1 MSKTRASG
9 CALTP
14 LGAARFLPV
23 CLTAGFLALAV
34 GALSVGCGS
43 SIDSRLEEVR
53 ALQDAGQ
60 FNDSIPPLRSIL
72 EQAPDNP
79 EANHRLGFALTQTG
93 QSSLSIWPLEK
104 SAKSEEYAIPSGLLL
119 AAVFVSLGQS
129 EEAIPV
135 LNHVLEIDP
144 HTPGALRILAEAQ
157 LAVGQMDAS
166 IATSKRLAELLPDDY
181 QAAIV
186 LGNALSDKE
195 EFDAAEKSYLHA
207 KEIGAKSGDTA
218 LAANACI
225 TYARFWA
232 RRKDLARAEKEYD
245 SCLAAYP
252 TDPAALTQAALF
264 YNGMNHPEKATAL
277 WKHAVSEAPE
287 NFSFR
292 GKLADQVAAT
302 GKVDESL
309 AILSEAAQSF
319 ETPAAWQ
326 ALAEAQ
332 RSYGHGQ
339 DAVKSLEHAVQLAG
353 NGDEPLRLA
362 QGDLYVQL
370 GQLDKAQEI
379 AATLTTPVYQDL
391 LRGRILLAQ
400 GDPKGALEAL
410 DAGIRRWPDNAG
422 ARYLAGIAAR
432 DVGDTERAIA
442 ELRQAVRTDPAATDG
457 ALALAKI
464 YFDRGDYAAAS
475 LFASNHVEKRDPNSL
490 DAYSIS
496 IRSAVAG
503 KQFDTARE
511 SLDSLKTVSGSES
524 RVAVEGAAIERAE
537 KGPKA
542 SLAFLQSSKLDL
554 KDPQNELVLRA
565 VVQDLITTGRP
576 DAALARI
583 DAAITAHPQS
593 ASLVELRGEALA
605 RIGKTKEAQAAFEKA
620 LAADPNLSGALI
632 GLATLDAQ
640 AGDKAHAIELLDR
653 AASLKPNDGQAEYM
667 AAQLLLAQGKTA
679 DAEQRLR
686 EVIKLNPANGGAR
699 NDLAFILAS
708 RSAELDTAL
717 SLAEQAR
724 SLNPT
729 ADTIDT
735 LGFVQLKRG
744 DTTAAISSFEKA
756 LTLRPQDPT
765 IRYHLGLALA
775 QAGNTQ
781 QAVSTL
787 QAAIAAGPFPE
798 AEAAQ
803 QEIARLQQTPQG

>member
-9 CALTP
+9 CALAP
-14 LGAARFLPV
+14 AARAIAVRFS
-23 CLTAGFLALAV
+23 AGVLALSI
-34 GALSVGCGS
+34 GALAVGCGS
-43 SIDSRLEEVR
+43 SIDSRLEEIR

-72 EQAPDNP
+72 DQAPDNP

-93 QSSLSIWPLEK
+93 QASLSIWPLEK
-104 SAKSEEYAIPSGLLL
+104 SSKTQEYAIPSGLLL
-119 AAVFVSLGQS
+119 GAVFVSLGQP
-129 EEAIPV
+129 EEAIPI

-144 HTPGALRILAEAQ
+144 RTPGALRILAEAQ

-166 IATSKRLAELLPDDY
+166 IETSKRLAELLPDDY

-186 LGNALSDKE
+186 LGNGLSDKG

-207 KEIGAKSGDTA
+207 KEIGAKSGDSA
-218 LAANACI
+218 LAANACVA
-225 TYARFWA
+225 YARFWV
-232 RRKDLARAEKEYD
+232 RRNDLPRAEKEWD

-252 TDPAALTQAALF
+252 TDPTALAQGAQF
-264 YNGMNHPEKATAL
+264 YDGMNHPGKATAI
-277 WKHAVSEAPE
+277 WKRAVSEAPE

-292 GKLADQVAAT
+292 AKLAEHVAAT

-309 AILSEAAQSF
+309 AILAEAAQSF

-332 RSYGHGQ
+332 RSSGHGQ
-339 DAVKSLEHAVQLAG
+339 DAVKSLEHAVQLTG
-353 NGDEPLRLA
+353 NGDEPLRLV

-379 AATLTTPVYQDL
+379 SATLTTPVYQDM

-432 DVGDTERAIA
+432 DIGDTERAIN
-442 ELRQAVRTDPAATDG
+442 ELRQAVRTDPAATDA

-464 YFDRGDYAAAS
+464 YFDRRDYPAAS
-475 LFASNHVEKRDPNSL
+475 LFASNHVEKRDPNSF

-496 IRSAVAG
+496 IRSAVSG

-511 SLDSLKTVSGSES
+511 SLNSLKTLRGSES

-542 SLAFLQSSKLDL
+542 SLAFLQATKLDL

-565 VVQDLITTGRP
+565 VAQDLIATGRP

-583 DAAITAHPQS
+583 DAASAAHPQS
-593 ASLVELRGEALA
+593 ASLVGLRGEALA
-605 RIGKTKEAQAAFEKA
+605 RTGRTKEAQAAFEKA
-620 LAADPNLSGALI
+620 IAADPNLSSALI
-632 GLATLDAQ
+632 GLATLEAQ
-640 AGDKAHAIELLDR
+640 AGDKPHAIELLDR
-653 AASLKPNDGQAEYM
+653 AAALKPNDGQAEYM

-686 EVIKLNPANGGAR
+686 EVIKLNPSNSGAR
-699 NDLAFILAS
+699 NDLAFVLAS
-708 RSAELDTAL
+708 RNAELDTAL

-724 SLNPT
+724 SLDPT

-744 DTTAAISSFEKA
+744 DSAAAISSFEQA
-756 LTLRPQDPT
+756 LALRPQDPT

-775 QAGNTQ
+775 QSGNTQ
-781 QAVSTL
+781 RAVSTL